1 MNKWHL
7 MEQEKTQM
15 ILTFS
20 GNVEAVDSGERRT
33 ISGKIAPYGE
43 IGFTSA
49 GKVVFAPNSI
59 SAAEPSKV
67 KLLMSHDNSKPVGR
81 MQSIT
86 SNADGLYAS
95 FKVSASSRGSDAIL
109 LAQEQLMDGLSVG
122 VEVTAS
128 KPQKDYLLVTAATLR
143 EVSLVESAAFAS
155 AAVQKIAAAAGD
167 MPMDP
172 NTSTSTKVTTT
183 NTVINTTTTETE
195 TESEAAV
202 TTAPDQNAPEA
213 ATAAEETAAPVVEA
227 ARKIIRPSVLDSQTV
242 RSPIINMGSYT
253 EHKIKAALGNDD
265 SKLYVT
271 AADDSFTTNPAFNP
285 TQYLSE
291 FPTNTRFGTPAIDAC
306 SRGTLPNSGMT
317 ISVPSLVTS
326 AGGQAGVAPTVT
338 VEAEGGAV
346 DATGMV
352 TEYLTGTVSK
362 YSGMNTIS
370 VELLER
376 SDPNFYAELT
386 NQLQNAYL
394 KTLDTTVLAALIT
407 AGQQGA
413 TQAATSA
420 GIIGYA
426 ADAAAKVYQATGY
439 FAQNYVANPSQWQL
453 LMGSVDSTG
462 RPIYSASQP
471 MNAAGLTQPGSIRG
485 NVLGLDLYVDKNFAV
500 TTNIDDSAVILA
512 PEAFTVYQS
521 PQAYMSVN
529 VVSNLQVQVAIYGYM
544 AYIAKMPKGIVR
556 FNLT

>member
-1 MNKWHL
+1 MKGTAL
-7 MEQEKTQM
+7 M

-20 GNVEAVDSGERRT
+20 GNIEAVDSGDRRT

-43 IGFTSA
+43 IGYTSA
-49 GKVVFAPNSI
+49 GKVVFAEGSI
-59 SAAEPSKV
+59 SAPEPSRV

-86 SNADGLYAS
+86 SAKDGLYAS

-128 KPQKDYLLVTAATLR
+128 EPKKDYLLVTAATLR

-167 MPMDP
+167 MPVDAAM
-172 NTSTSTKVTTT
+172 SQSTKVTTT

-202 TTAPDQNAPEA
+202 TTAPDQSAPEA
-213 ATAAEETAAPVVEA
+213 VDATEQAAPTVEA
-227 ARKIIRPSVLDSQTV
+227 ARKIILPSALNSQRV
-242 RSPIINMGSYT
+242 RTPIVNMGSYT
-253 EHKIKAALGNDD
+253 EHKIKAALGNED
-265 SKLYVT
+265 SKLYIT
-271 AADDSFTTNPAFNP
+271 AADDSFSTNPAFNP

-306 SRGTLPNSGMT
+306 SRGTLPASGMT

-326 AGGQAGVAPTVT
+326 AGGQSGVAPEVT
-338 VEAEGGAV
+338 VEAEAGAV
-346 DATGMV
+346 QNTGMV
-352 TEYLTGTVSK
+352 TEYLTGTVNK

-370 VELLER
+370 IELLER

-394 KTLDTTVLAALIT
+394 KTIDTTVLAALIT

-420 GIIGYA
+420 GVIAYA
-426 ADAAAKVYQATGY
+426 ADAAQKVYTATGY
-439 FAQNYVANPSQWQL
+439 FASNYVANPSQWQL
-453 LMGSVDSTG
+453 LLGATDSTG

-471 MNAAGLTQPGSIRG
+471 MNAGGLTQPGSIRG

-500 TTNIDDSAVILA
+500 STNIDDSAVILA

-529 VVSNLQVQVAIYGYM
+529 VVSNLQIQVAIYGYM
-544 AYIAKMPKGIVR
+544 ATIAKMPKGIVR